1 MPQYSFREMM
11 VLVAAREIRD
21 GDIVFCGTGISMAAA
36 MAAKHISAPHSIIFF
51 ETGGIDS
58 QLLELPLSVGDPRV
72 MFGTSIN
79 AGLAE
84 AFGILQNPFTA
95 PRVVGIFGAAQIDR
109 YGNLNTTCIGNYWR
123 PKVRFPGCGGACD
136 AASYAGRTIIFMKQ
150 EKRKFVEGVDYVS
163 TPGWIPGP
171 GGREEAGLPEG
182 GPTMVITDMGVMR
195 FDDES
200 KQMYLSHTYPGIRPQ
215 QVQEE
220 MDIEIDLSR
229 AVEEKPPTV
238 EELFLL
244 RERIDPQGLII

>member
-1 MPQYSFREMM
+1 MM

-21 GDIVFCGTGISMAAA
+21 GDIVFCGTGISMVAA

-84 AFGILQNPFTA
+84 SFGILQNPFTG
-95 PRVVGIFGAAQIDR
+95 PRVLGIFGAAQIDR

-123 PKVRFPGCGGACD
+123 PKVRFPGCGGSCD

-150 EKRKFVEGVDYVS
+150 EKRKFVERVDYVS

-171 GGREEAGLPEG
+171 GGRKDAGLPDG
-182 GPTMVITDMGVMR
+182 GPSMVITDMGMMR

-200 KQMYLSHTYPGIRPQ
+200 KQMYLSRTYPGIRPQ
-215 QVQEE
+215 QVQEQME
-220 MDIEIDLSR
+220 IEIDLSR
-229 AVEEKPPTV
+229 AVEETPPTK
-238 EELFLL
+238 EELALL
-244 RERIDPQGLII
+244 RERIDPQRLII

>member
-1 MPQYSFREMM
+1 MM

-84 AFGILQNPFTA
+84 SFAILQNPFTG
-95 PRVVGIFGAAQIDR
+95 PRIVGIFGAAQIDR
-109 YGNLNTTCIGNYWR
+109 YGNLNTTCIGDYR
-123 PKVRFPGCGGACD
+123 HPKVRFPGCGGACD
-136 AASYAGRTIIFMKQ
+136 AASYAGRSIIFMKQ
-150 EKRKFVEGVDYVS
+150 EKRKFVEKVDYLS

-171 GGREEAGLPEG
+171 GGREDAGLPEG
-182 GPTMVITDMGVMR
+182 GPSMVITDMGVMR
-195 FDDES
+195 FDAES
-200 KQMYLSHTYPGIRPQ
+200 KQMYLSRTYPGIRPR
-215 QVQEE
+215 QVQEK
-220 MDIEIDLSR
+220 MGIEIDPSR
-229 AVEEKPPTV
+229 AVEETPPTE
-238 EELFLL
+238 EELSLL

>member
-1 MPQYSFREMM
+1 MPEYSFREIM

-21 GDIVFCGTGISMAAA
+21 EDIVFCGTGISMVAA

-79 AGLAE
+79 AGLADS
-84 AFGILQNPFTA
+84 FGILQNPFTG

-109 YGNLNTTCIGNYWR
+109 HGNLNTTCIGDYWR
-123 PKVRFPGCGGACD
+123 PQVRFPGCGGACD
-136 AASYAGRTIIFMKQ
+136 AASYAGRSIIFMKQ
-150 EKRKFVEGVDYVS
+150 EKRKFVEKVDYLS

-171 GGREEAGLPEG
+171 GGRKEAGLPER
-182 GPTMVITDMGVMR
+182 GPSMVITDMGVMR
-195 FDDES
+195 FDDDS
-200 KQMYLSHTYPGIRPQ
+200 KHMYLSRTYPGILPQ
-215 QVQEE
+215 QVQDE

-229 AVEEKPPTV
+229 AVEEKPPTE
-238 EELFLL
+238 EELSLL

>member
-1 MPQYSFREMM
+1 MM

-84 AFGILQNPFTA
+84 SFGILQNPFTG
-95 PRVVGIFGAAQIDR
+95 PRIVGIFGAAQIDR
-109 YGNLNTTCIGNYWR
+109 YGNLNTTCIGDYR
-123 PKVRFPGCGGACD
+123 HPKVRFPGCGGACD
-136 AASYAGRTIIFMKQ
+136 AASYAGRSIIFMKQ
-150 EKRKFVEGVDYVS
+150 EKRKFVEKVDYLS

-171 GGREEAGLPEG
+171 GGREDAGLPEG
-182 GPTMVITDMGVMR
+182 GPSMVITDMGVMR
-195 FDDES
+195 FDQDS
-200 KQMYLSHTYPGIRPQ
+200 RQMYLSHTYPGIRPQ

-229 AVEEKPPTV
+229 AAEEIPPTE
-238 EELFLL
+238 EELSLL

>member
-1 MPQYSFREMM
+1 MM

-84 AFGILQNPFTA
+84 SFGILQNPFTA
-95 PRVVGIFGAAQIDR
+95 SRVVGIFGAAQIDR
-109 YGNLNTTCIGNYWR
+109 YGNLNTTCIGDYWR

-150 EKRKFVEGVDYVS
+150 EKRKFVKRVDYLS

-171 GGREEAGLPEG
+171 GGRKDAGLPEG

-195 FDDES
+195 FDDGS
-200 KQMYLSHTYPGIRPQ
+200 RQMYLSHTYPGIRPQ

-220 MDIEIDLSR
+220 MGIEIDLSR
-229 AVEEKPPTV
+229 AVEETPPTV
-238 EELFLL
+238 EELSLL

>member
-1 MPQYSFREMM
+1 MM
-11 VLVAAREIRD
+11 VLAAAREIRD
-21 GDIVFCGTGISMAAA
+21 GDIVFCGTGISMLAA
-36 MAAKHISAPHSIIFF
+36 MAAKHISAPHSIVFF
-51 ETGGIDS
+51 QTGGIDS

-84 AFGILQNPFTA
+84 SFGILQNPFTG

-150 EKRKFVEGVDYVS
+150 EKRKFVERVDYLS
-163 TPGWIPGP
+163 TPGWITGP
-171 GGREEAGLPEG
+171 GGRKEAGLPEG
-182 GPTMVITDMGVMR
+182 GPSMVITDMGVMR

-200 KQMYLSHTYPGIRPQ
+200 KDMYLSRTYPGIHPH
-215 QVQEE
+215 QVRQN
-220 MDIEIDLSR
+220 MDIEIDVSR
-229 AVEEKPPTV
+229 AVEETPPTK
-238 EELFLL
+238 EELSLL
-244 RERIDPQGLII
+244 RESIDPQRLII

>member
-1 MPQYSFREMM
+1 VSEYSFQEMM

-21 GDIVFCGTGISMAAA
+21 EDIVFCGTGISMVAA

-84 AFGILQNPFTA
+84 SFGILQNPFTG

-109 YGNLNTTCIGNYWR
+109 YGNLNTTCIGDYWR
-123 PKVRFPGCGGACD
+123 PKARFPGCGGACD

-150 EKRKFVEGVDYVS
+150 EKRKFVEKVDYLS
-163 TPGWIPGP
+163 TPGWIAGP
-171 GGREEAGLPEG
+171 GGRKDAGLPEG
-182 GPTMVITDMGVMR
+182 GPSMVITDMGVMR
-195 FDDES
+195 FNDES
-200 KQMYLSHTYPGIRPQ
+200 KQMYLSRTYPGIRPQ
-215 QVQEE
+215 QVQEK
-220 MDIEIDLSR
+220 MGIEIDLSR
-229 AVEEKPPTV
+229 AVEEKPPTE
-238 EELFLL
+238 EELSLL